1 MPLRLPAPWTQILVS
16 WGRGS
21 CHVLCINRGIILPA
35 SYSGVSIFASHSITE
50 LKVYLRG
57 VGRIDI
63 DFKAGTVDIFKLQRF
78 LDTVVLVGDKAG
90 KGVGAS
96 ALSTTSVPP
105 GSGKTSFFDLIGDNA
120 SQIDPKQIELALKS
134 DQLLIPEESVEFAF
148 KCGRD
153 SFVMTSHRILQI
165 DVQGISGRRIE
176 YFTLLWPTV
185 KAFSVETAGNFF
197 DRDAEL
203 VIFTNIPDRIS
214 TSPGA
219 PRRSRTRIGIDFR
232 KGRVD
237 LMAVERFFSDKILG
251 TDNVD
256 PSTNAVSMAGQVD
269 TGSGNIF
276 SWLGNDSRMI
286 DAKAVDDQYHCN
298 PPLLQNCEHVEMAF
312 KGRRDLLLLTSKRVV
327 FVDMKGW
334 GSFGKKVEYVSI
346 PYTTVT
352 AFGVRSAGSLLDK
365 DSEMLIWTDFDD
377 AYYPPEEDDDQP
389 PPPPIPRRSFL
400 EIDFQKDRVDLMA
413 VHRYLS
419 ERCLRIEGGHVD
431 ADCYHIP
438 NLRPFDMPVSPDVM
452 SPTPPGALEK
462 ILNFIGQDAVAID
475 PATLDAQFHGETRLF
490 QPDEKVIFAYKT
502 GRDTLVFSNKRIF
515 IIDVQG
521 FR

>member
-120 SQIDPKQIELALKS
+120 SQIDPKQMELALKS

-377 AYYPPEEDDDQP
+377 AT
-389 PPPPIPRRSFL
+389 
-400 EIDFQKDRVDLMA
+400 
-413 VHRYLS
+413 
-419 ERCLRIEGGHVD
+419 ERIHNPCLRQTVVLSRSSSTSAAVSEAHKENCTCIGHTTKQAICASV
-431 ADCYHIP
+431 AQTAG
-438 NLRPFDMPVSPDVM
+438 VTKS
-452 SPTPPGALEK
+452 K
-462 ILNFIGQDAVAID
+462 LNEL
-475 PATLDAQFHGETRLF
+475 LDHRRQ
-490 QPDEKVIFAYKT
+490 
-502 GRDTLVFSNKRIF
+502 
-515 IIDVQG
+515 
-521 FR
+521 